1 MLRRTLGRLRLSTKL
16 GFVAGTA
23 TALVIALTAYLT
35 GRAFQRTLLD
45 MVAESSALEGE
56 QLRAGL
62 EAQMVGGDPAALE
75 RLVREMGSTP
85 GIASIAVLDN
95 AGRVRVS
102 SDAAAVGRIVSFDSP
117 EMSRLLAPPDRAS
130 GSESIVSRERRVVR
144 TLTPIPNRE
153 ACHACHG
160 SERALTGMLVVDR
173 SPAPL
178 QRAAATSTIHVAIAG
193 SAALVALLVSLGF
206 AVRHIVLLRLARLRA
221 ATRRLGDG
229 DLSARADDGSGD
241 ELGDLARDFD
251 AMAARLQRDFSE
263 RKALEAGLEQ
273 SERLAA
279 LGVLASS
286 VAHEVGNP
294 LASIVTAVDGLLG
307 RLDEPQGAAVPEMRE
322 YLEIVRKQVFRCR
335 TVTERLLGFARI
347 PSSELVRVDAA
358 AAAREVLQ
366 LVGAEARRQRV
377 EIQARLADAAPA
389 VAADLLLEQVFLN
402 LVLNALRAMPEGGVL
417 TVDARPHDEEIQVTF
432 ADTGP
437 GIPEAIREHLFEP
450 FRTGRAS
457 AAGTGLGLF
466 ISQALVARCG
476 GSIEA
481 QSSPGRGATFTVHLR
496 RAGEWPQATGA
507 TA

>member
-1 MLRRTLGRLRLSTKL
+1 MLRRTLGRLRLRTKL

-56 QLRAGL
+56 QLRAAL
-62 EAQMVGGDPAALE
+62 EAQMVSGDAAALE

-85 GIASIAVLDN
+85 GIASIAVLDD

-102 SDAAAVGRIVSFDSP
+102 SEPGAVGRVVPFDSP
-117 EMSRLLAPPDRAS
+117 EMSRLLAPPDRA
-130 GSESIVSRERRVVR
+130 GSESIVSRDRGVVR
-144 TLTPIPNRE
+144 TLTAIPNRP

-160 SERALTGMLVVDR
+160 SERALNGMLVVDR

-193 SAALVALLVSLGF
+193 SAALAALLVSLGF
-206 AVRHIVLLRLARLRA
+206 AVRHIVLLRVARLRA
-221 ATRRLGDG
+221 ATRRLGEG
-229 DLSARADDGSGD
+229 DLSARADDGTGD

-294 LASIVTAVDGLLG
+294 LASIITAVDGLLA

-347 PSSELVRVDAA
+347 PSSEPVRVDAA

-366 LVGAEARRQRV
+366 LVAAEARRQRV
-377 EIQARLADAAPA
+377 ELRPRLADEAPA
-389 VAADLLLEQVFLN
+389 LAADLLLEQVFLN
-402 LVLNALRAMPEGGVL
+402 LTLNALRAMPQGGVL
-417 TVDARPHDEEIQVTF
+417 TVEARVEADAVRVTF

-437 GIPEAIREHLFEP
+437 GIPEAIRRHLFEP
-450 FRTGRAS
+450 FRTSRAS

-466 ISQALVARCG
+466 ISQALVTRCG
-476 GSIEA
+476 GMIEVE
-481 QSSPGRGATFTVHLR
+481 STPGAGAAFTVRLR
-496 RAGEWPQATGA
+496 RAPELPSAA
-507 TA
+507 RALA